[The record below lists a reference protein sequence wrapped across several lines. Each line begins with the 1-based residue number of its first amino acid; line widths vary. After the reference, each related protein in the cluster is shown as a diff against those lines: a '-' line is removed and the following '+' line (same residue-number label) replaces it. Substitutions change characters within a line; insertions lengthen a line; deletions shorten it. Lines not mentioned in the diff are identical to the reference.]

1 MRVIAGVAKGTRLAP
16 APAGVRPLTDR
27 ARAGLFSSIAREI
40 TEAAVLDLYAG
51 TGALAIEALSR
62 GAERATLVE
71 RDAAAIRAIRAN
83 LSATKLATSAR
94 VVRADVARFVRGND
108 NRSGPFDLAF
118 VDPPW
123 DLGAEVL
130 GRVLGDLEGSGLL
143 GEAFTLALCRRARN
157 PMDVIPVHWRV
168 ARRLVYG
175 DGLVTL
181 YRR

>member
-1 MRVIAGVAKGTRLAP
+1 VRVIAGVAKGTRLAP

-27 ARAGLFSSIAREI
+27 ARAGLFSSIFQELPRAS
-40 TEAAVLDLYAG
+40 VLDLYAG

-71 RDAAAIRAIRAN
+71 RDAAAIRTIRAN

-94 VVRADVARFVRGND
+94 VVRADVARFVTRND
-108 NRSGPFDLAF
+108 NSRPFDLLF

-123 DLGAEVL
+123 DLGPDVL
-130 GRVLGDLEGSGLL
+130 GGVLSDLDRGPMLGTGS
-143 GEAFTLALCRRARN
+143 TLALCRRARN
-157 PMDVIPVHWRV
+157 PIDVIPVDWRP